1 MKTPTAKI
9 VYLPMFYDKE
19 KNGNECITK
28 KEEGKEYWWKFYG
41 CGHSGKMTLSDF
53 LFRVENNRSF
63 SAMNVMC
70 PKC

>member
-28 KEEGKEYWWKFYG
+28 KEEVK
-41 CGHSGKMTLSDF
+41 
-53 LFRVENNRSF
+53 RVVFVSSMSILKICLKLNLLNT
-63 SAMNVMC
+63 MI
-70 PKC
+70 